1 VYAASEGLSVLII
14 ENEALGGQ
22 ASTSSMIRNYLGF
35 PRGLSGADLAG
46 RAYRQ
51 AWFFGAAFLIG
62 RLATGLRA
70 DGDRRVVVLD
80 DGSEVRARAVILAT
94 GVSYRRLR
102 AERVDELVG
111 RGVFYGAPVTE
122 APGMRGQDVVVVGG
136 GNSSAQMGLYVAR
149 FAAHVTLVSRS
160 PALSEMSTYLV
171 REIEGHQNITVRTN
185 TVVAGARGENRLQAV
200 LLRDT
205 QTDEVEEVPI
215 AAVFI
220 MIGAEPRT
228 DWLPTEI
235 RREERGYILTGD
247 ALTTNSDASGEE
259 RRPAPLETSLP
270 GVFAVGD
277 VRNGALKRIAA
288 AVGEGSSAVR
298 MVHEYLARLREQEVP
313 TAVR

>member
-1 VYAASEGLSVLII
+1 
-14 ENEALGGQ
+14 
-22 ASTSSMIRNYLGF
+22 
-35 PRGLSGADLAG
+35 
-46 RAYRQ
+46 
-51 AWFFGAAFLIG
+51 
-62 RLATGLRA
+62 
-70 DGDRRVVVLD
+70 
-80 DGSEVRARAVILAT
+80 
-94 GVSYRRLR
+94 
-102 AERVDELVG
+102 
-111 RGVFYGAPVTE
+111 
-122 APGMRGQDVVVVGG
+122 
-136 GNSSAQMGLYVAR
+136 
-149 FAAHVTLVSRS
+149 VTLVSRN
-160 PALSEMSTYLV
+160 PALSEMSAYLV

-228 DWLPTEI
+228 DWLPGEV